1 MNKMTEKITAATKGM
16 VTEGTSNNHTI
27 IIDEP
32 ERMGGTDKGANPL
45 GALLISLAGCENVVA
60 NFVAKEMNFDLKGID
75 FEISGELDPRG
86 MMGEEGVRPYF
97 QKVTVHAK
105 VETSESDERLQEL
118 QEKVDSRCPVF
129 TTLKAADIEMDVLW
143 EKA

>member
-1 MNKMTEKITAATKGM
+1 MSKMNEKITATTNGM
-16 VTEGTSNNHTI
+16 LTEGQTGNHTI

-32 ERMGGTDKGANPL
+32 ERMGGTDQGANPL

-60 NFVAKEMNFDLKGID
+60 NFVAKEIQFDLKKID
-75 FEISGELDPRG
+75 FNISGELDTRG

-97 QKVTVHAK
+97 QKVSVRAK
-105 VETSESDERLQEL
+105 VETTETEERVKELQEL
-118 QEKVDSRCPVF
+118 VDSRCPVF
-129 TTLKAADIEMDVLW
+129 TTLKAANVEMDVHW